1 MSCSDSHCITCSDEA
16 TLMIVTA
23 VLAGALAVC
32 EAGVEVMTDLVGPV
46 NPGDTLLVHAGV
58 AIARVAP

>member
-1 MSCSDSHCITCSDEA
+1 
-16 TLMIVTA
+16 MIVTA